1 MADITLEIY
10 RCPSDER
17 MVSKTLNDKFVFNHI
32 TFKKDTSI
40 INPIFIVGAIKDNT
54 EPMDTVGWW
63 RKFNYCYCPNLER
76 YYFIRNI
83 VFQKTGLVELQCDV
97 DPLMSFKDDILNST
111 QLITRQEN
119 KIQKYIPDQSLP
131 IHSATKTEIRQFGN
145 DVGGTGYTLILQT
158 TGKGTPSPIQPA

>member
-1 MADITLEIY
+1 MADITLELY

-17 MVSKTLNDKFVFNHI
+17 MVSKTLNDKFTFNRI
-32 TFKKDTSI
+32 TFKNDTSI
-40 INPIFIVGAIKDNT
+40 MNPVFIVGAIKDNT

-76 YYFIRNI
+76 YYFITDITFTR
-83 VFQKTGLVELQCDV
+83 QGLVELNCSV
-97 DPLMSFKDDILNST
+97 DPLMSFKEDILAST

-131 IHSATKTEIRQFGN
+131 IHSQVKTQITQFGS
-145 DVGGTGYTLILQT
+145 DIGGDTQTLLLET
-158 TGKGTPSPIQPA
+158 TGKGTES

>member
-1 MADITLEIY
+1 MADITLELY

-17 MVSKTLNDKFVFNHI
+17 MVSKTLNDKFEFKNI
-32 TFKKDTSI
+32 TFKNDTSI
-40 INPIFIVGAIKDNT
+40 MNPVFIVGAIKDNT

-76 YYFIRNI
+76 YYFITDITFTR
-83 VFQKTGLVELQCDV
+83 QGLVELNCSV
-97 DPLMSFKDDILNST
+97 DPLMSFKEDILAST

-131 IHSATKTEIRQFGN
+131 IHSQVKTQITQFGS
-145 DVGGTGYTLILQT
+145 DIGGDTQTLLLET
-158 TGKGTPSPIQPA
+158 TGKGTEA

>member
-1 MADITLEIY
+1 MAEITLELY

-17 MVSKTLNDKFVFNHI
+17 MVSKTLNDKFTFNHI
-32 TFKKDTSI
+32 TFKNDTSI
-40 INPIFIVGAIKDNT
+40 MNPIFIVGAIKGNT

-76 YYFIRNI
+76 YYFITDITFTR
-83 VFQKTGLVELQCDV
+83 QGLVELNCSV
-97 DPLMSFKDDILNST
+97 DPLMSFKEDILAST

-131 IHSATKTEIRQFGN
+131 IHSQVKTQITQFGN
-145 DVGGTGYTLILQT
+145 DIGGDTQTLLLET
-158 TGKGTPSPIQPA
+158 TGKGTET

>member
-1 MADITLEIY
+1 MADITLELY

-17 MVSKTLNDKFVFNHI
+17 MVSKTLNDKFEFNHI
-32 TFKKDTSI
+32 TFKNDTSI
-40 INPIFIVGAIKDNT
+40 MNPVFIVGAIKDNT

-76 YYFIRNI
+76 YYFITDITFTR
-83 VFQKTGLVELQCDV
+83 QGLVELNCSV
-97 DPLMSFKDDILNST
+97 DPLMSFKEDILAST

-131 IHSATKTEIRQFGN
+131 IHSQVKTQITQFGS
-145 DVGGTGYTLILQT
+145 DIGGDTQTLLLET
-158 TGKGTPSPIQPA
+158 TGKGTEA

>member
-1 MADITLEIY
+1 MAEITLELY

-17 MVSKTLNDKFVFNHI
+17 MVSKTLNDKFTFNHI
-32 TFKKDTSI
+32 TFKNDTSI
-40 INPIFIVGAIKDNT
+40 MNPVFIVGAIKDNT

-76 YYFIRNI
+76 YYFITDITFTR
-83 VFQKTGLVELQCDV
+83 QGLVELNCSV
-97 DPLMSFKDDILNST
+97 DPLMSFKEDILAST

-131 IHSATKTEIRQFGN
+131 IHSQVKTQITQFGT
-145 DVGGTGYTLILQT
+145 DIGGDTQTLLLET
-158 TGKGTPSPIQPA
+158 TGKGTEA

>member
-1 MADITLEIY
+1 MADITLELY

-17 MVSKTLNDKFVFNHI
+17 MVSKTLNDKFTFNRI
-32 TFKKDTSI
+32 TFKNDTSI
-40 INPIFIVGAIKDNT
+40 MNPVFIVGAIKDNT

-76 YYFIRNI
+76 YYFITDITFTR
-83 VFQKTGLVELQCDV
+83 QGLVELNCSV
-97 DPLMSFKDDILNST
+97 DPLMSFKEDILAST

-131 IHSATKTEIRQFGN
+131 IHSQVKTQITQFGT
-145 DVGGTGYTLILQT
+145 DIGGDTQTLLLET
-158 TGKGTPSPIQPA
+158 TGKGTE

>member
-1 MADITLEIY
+1 MAEITLELY

-17 MVSKTLNDKFVFNHI
+17 MVSKTLNDKFTFNHI
-32 TFKKDTSI
+32 TFKNDTSI
-40 INPIFIVGAIKDNT
+40 MNPVFIVGAIKDNT

-76 YYFIRNI
+76 YYFITDITFTR
-83 VFQKTGLVELQCDV
+83 QGLVELNCSV
-97 DPLMSFKDDILNST
+97 DPLMSFKEDILAST

-131 IHSATKTEIRQFGN
+131 IHSQVKTQITQFGS
-145 DVGGTGYTLILQT
+145 DIGGDTQTLLLET
-158 TGKGTPSPIQPA
+158 TGKGTEA

>member
-1 MADITLEIY
+1 MADITLELY

-17 MVSKTLNDKFVFNHI
+17 MVSKTLNDKFTFNRI
-32 TFKKDTSI
+32 TFKNDTSI
-40 INPIFIVGAIKDNT
+40 MNPIFIVGAIKDNT

-76 YYFIRNI
+76 YYFITDITFTR
-83 VFQKTGLVELQCDV
+83 QGLVELNCSV
-97 DPLMSFKDDILNST
+97 DPLMSFKEDILAST

-131 IHSATKTEIRQFGN
+131 IHSQVKTQITQFGT
-145 DVGGTGYTLILQT
+145 DIGGDTQTLLLET
-158 TGKGTPSPIQPA
+158 TGKGTEA

>member
-1 MADITLEIY
+1 MADITLELY

-17 MVSKTLNDKFVFNHI
+17 MVSKTLNDKFEFKHI
-32 TFKKDTSI
+32 TFKNDTSI
-40 INPIFIVGAIKDNT
+40 MNPVFIVGAIQGNT

-76 YYFIRNI
+76 YYFITDITFTR
-83 VFQKTGLVELQCDV
+83 QGLVELNCSV
-97 DPLMSFKDDILNST
+97 DPLMSFKEDILAST

-131 IHSATKTEIRQFGN
+131 IHSQVKTQITQFGS
-145 DVGGTGYTLILQT
+145 DIGGDTQTLLLET
-158 TGKGTPSPIQPA
+158 TGKGTEA

>member
-17 MVSKTLNDKFVFNHI
+17 MVSKKLHDKFVFKHI
-32 TFKKDTSI
+32 TFKNDTSI
-40 INPIFIVGAIKDNT
+40 MNPVFIVGAIKDNT

-76 YYFIRNI
+76 YYFISNI
-83 VFQKTGLVELQCDV
+83 VFQKTGFVELRCDV

-111 QLITRQEN
+111 QLVTRQEN
-119 KIQKYIPDQSLP
+119 KRQKYLPDQSLP
-131 IHSATKTEIRQFGN
+131 IHSQVKNEIRQFGDN
-145 DVGGTGYTLILQT
+145 IGGVESTIILIT
-158 TGKGTPSPIQPA
+158 SGKVV